1 MTTKRP
7 KTAPVFDASQFA
19 RPRHTI
25 TRELERE
32 GRAPIRVEVLDLS
45 VAETNAIEYKPTAPV
60 KQIQEQIAPY
70 VVGWDFR
77 ATNKVTGELV
87 DVPPPAEAG
96 WEVLDLLNS
105 SELGDLISW
114 LKWPHQMEQ
123 LTEKKR
129 ALEEAKR
136 FRDKQGTPET
146 SGSPTSITTPTRPKP
161 AT

>member
-1 MTTKRP
+1 MTSKPRKSTTP
-7 KTAPVFDASQFA
+7 AFDLSHFQ
-19 RPRHTI
+19 RPRQTVA
-25 TRELERE
+25 REIERP
-32 GRAPIRVEVLDLS
+32 GQAPITIQVYDLS
-45 VAETNAIEYKPTAPV
+45 VGETNAIEYKPTAPV
-60 KQIQEQIAPY
+60 KDVMVQIAPY
-70 VVGWDFR
+70 IVGWDFK
-77 ATNKVTGELV
+77 AENKATGEVV

-114 LKWPHQMEQ
+114 IKWPHQMEQ

-136 FRDKQGTPET
+136 LREKQGTKDA
-146 SGSPTSITTPTRPKP
+146 SPTSITTHTRPKP